1 LYIST
6 TFPVML
12 SKKYLFLSCR
22 KVPKR

>member
-6 TFPVML
+6 TFSVML